1 MNVTPSKIVLGL
13 SLGAFAF
20 GTWDHIFPD
29 KVASTRAEKG
39 KELTAGTVNR
49 TVALKL
55 ERDPFNSVPL
65 DQGSI
70 HVDAAL
76 PNEAGKEL
84 GDLTLQGVMITF
96 AERAAVV
103 NGKALHEGESMQTS
117 TGATIR
123 AKKIGVGYC
132 IVEGAGRIVMLRVED
147 SADPSK
153 KDQAKGDDKANSTGS
168 SKPDSKAE
176 AKKSGGGGGAKT
188 AVAGTNPNQR

>member
-29 KVASTRAEKG
+29 KTAATRAEKG

-70 HVDAAL
+70 GVDSAL
-76 PNEAGKEL
+76 STRPGKES

-103 NGKALHEGESMQTS
+103 NGKALHEGETMQIS

-132 IVEGAGRIVMLRVED
+132 IVESAGRVIMLRVDD

-153 KDQAKGDDKANSTGS
+153 KGDAKADAKADAKSDPKSDPKSDT
-168 SKPDSKAE
+168 
-176 AKKSGGGGGAKT
+176 KKSGGNKT
-188 AVAGTNPNQR
+188 AVAGVNPTERR